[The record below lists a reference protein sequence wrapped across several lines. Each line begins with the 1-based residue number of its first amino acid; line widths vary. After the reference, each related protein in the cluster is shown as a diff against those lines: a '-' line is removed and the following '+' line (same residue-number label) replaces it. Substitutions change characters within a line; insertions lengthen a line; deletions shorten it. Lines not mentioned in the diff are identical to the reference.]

1 MLHHMDKQTQEI
13 KTTPSLT
20 YFYGALL
27 VPYTHA
33 YTILLLANTFLPFA
47 RLFLLARL
55 FFCWRD
61 FFFAGAT
68 FFCWRDF
75 FFAGATFFF
84 AGATFFCWRD
94 FFLLARLFF
103 LLARLFFAGAT
114 FFFAGATFFCWRD
127 FSSLARLFSLPLIC
141 RPLLDFI
148 AGSKYEHV
156 WLSKMADSADK
167 DLGKASGIYCSSE

>member
-1 MLHHMDKQTQEI
+1 MGRQCGPACYTFSCENREFKFCISSTAFGRS
-13 KTTPSLT
+13 KT
-20 YFYGALL
+20 YRALL

-47 RLFLLARL
+47 RLFFCWRDFYFAGATFFLLARL

-75 FFAGATFFF
+75 FFAGATFF
-84 AGATFFCWRD
+84 CWRD

-103 LLARLFFAGAT
+103 
-114 FFFAGATFFCWRD
+114 CWRD
-127 FSSLARLFSLPLIC
+127 FFG
-141 RPLLDFI
+141 PLLDFI
-148 AGSKYEHV
+148 AGLKYEHV

-167 DLGKASGIYCSSE
+167 DLEKASGIYCSSEYFRIRE

>member
-1 MLHHMDKQTQEI
+1 M
-13 KTTPSLT
+13 
-20 YFYGALL
+20 
-27 VPYTHA
+27 PYTHA

-68 FFCWRDF
+68 FFFCWRDF
-75 FFAGATFFF
+75 FLLARLFFCWRDFFF

-103 LLARLFFAGAT
+103 LPARL
-114 FFFAGATFFCWRD
+114 FFAGATFFCWRD